1 MAVKR
6 FNDLIVW
13 QKSMTLVERIYLA
26 TASFPKEEIYGLTSQ
41 IRRAAV
47 SIPSNIAEG
56 QSRHST
62 KEFLRFLSIALG
74 SRSEVETQVL
84 IASRLHYLS
93 SDATS
98 ELTAQLDEVGRLL
111 RGLVNSLRLR
121 EQNRGYNPDP
131 LEESPDDPP

>member
-13 QKSMTLVERIYLA
+13 QKSMVLVECIYLA

-74 SRSEVETQVL
+74 SRSEVETQLL
-84 IASRLHYLS
+84 IASRLRYIS
-93 SDATS
+93 PETTS
-98 ELTAQLDEVGRLL
+98 ELIADLDEVGRLL
-111 RGLVNSLRLR
+111 RGLVSSLRQR
-121 EQNRGYNPDP
+121 EQNRGYDP
-131 LEESPDDPP
+131 SPLDESPEDPP

>member
-1 MAVKR
+1 VKR

-13 QKSMTLVERIYLA
+13 QKSMTLVERIYQV

-41 IRRAAV
+41 IRRAAI

-74 SRSEVETQVL
+74 SRSEVETQL
-84 IASRLHYLS
+84 IIASRLKYLG
-93 SDATS
+93 SDMAI
-98 ELTAQLDEVGRLL
+98 ELTAQLDELGRLL

-121 EQNRGYNPDP
+121 EQNRGYNSNLHD
-131 LEESPDDPP
+131 ESPDDPS

>member
-26 TASFPKEEIYGLTSQ
+26 TAGFPKEEIYGLTSQ

-74 SRSEVETQVL
+74 SRSEVETQL
-84 IASRLHYLS
+84 IIASRLHYLN
-93 SDATS
+93 SDAVS
-98 ELTAQLDEVGRLL
+98 ELTASLDEVGRLL

-131 LEESPDDPP
+131 LDESPDGPP